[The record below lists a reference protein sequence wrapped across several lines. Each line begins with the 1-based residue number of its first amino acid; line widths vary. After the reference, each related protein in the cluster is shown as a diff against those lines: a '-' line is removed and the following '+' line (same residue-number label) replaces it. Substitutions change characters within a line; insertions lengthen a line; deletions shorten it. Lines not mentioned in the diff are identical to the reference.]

1 MQRRRLRILA
11 MAVATVGLVMLGDLR
26 PARADILVTV
36 SASGTT
42 TAFLGT
48 SNTGF
53 TTSPS
58 LSIGGAS
65 GYTDVGVTVT
75 TNYTG
80 SAISSLSTGVTLAPN
95 TTTPESLTV
104 QVQLVTPV
112 SPNTNNLLWLLPSST
127 PVLVSAGSSFAP
139 QTGAT
144 SGTVATSTY
153 FNSTSSTT
161 TTGLTGT
168 PVTSSTSIPGISP
181 LNTSSMPN
189 PSGTYTLSNILTLSN
204 FTVSSSAVGVSFSY
218 GGTSSVSS
226 IPEPS
231 SMAIAGIGALGMIG
245 YGLRRRKALGA

>member
-42 TAFLGT
+42 STFLGT

-112 SPNTNNLLWLLPSST
+112 APNTNNLLWLLPSST

-168 PVTSSTSIPGISP
+168 AVPTSNTIPG
-181 LNTSSMPN
+181 SSGFTESLPN
-189 PSGTYTLSNILTLSN
+189 PAGTYTLSETLTLTN
-204 FTVSSSAVGVSFSY
+204 FVVTAPAVGATFSY
-218 GGTSSVSS
+218 GGTSAVSS